1 MQLDTAEGDAAVL
14 EAIKQLKLSKEFVES
29 LDQVCKR
36 LTFVRTSVHFLNVIV
51 VIQSAH
57 TESKPWLS
65 SPNTVSGTIV

>member
-36 LTFVRTSVHFLNVIV
+36 LTFVRTSAHFSSVIV

-57 TESKPWLS
+57 TESKP
-65 SPNTVSGTIV
+65 